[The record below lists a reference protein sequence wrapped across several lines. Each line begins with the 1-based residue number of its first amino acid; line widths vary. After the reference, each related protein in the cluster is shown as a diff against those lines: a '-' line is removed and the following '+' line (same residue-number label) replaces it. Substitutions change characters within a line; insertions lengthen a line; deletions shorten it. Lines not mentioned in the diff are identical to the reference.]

1 MKSNGAMLS
10 RLRLW
15 TKSQLLPK
23 ATSWTLIALALLSAG
38 CAPSLKSLAPG
49 VQPAQVPPLQQSA
62 RQPKRSESFSAS
74 VSRDIES
81 WEKRLTELDELDKPA
96 K

>member
-1 MKSNGAMLS
+1 MKSS
-10 RLRLW
+10 DVSW
-15 TKSQLLPK
+15 SKPS
-23 ATSWTLIALALLSAG
+23 SWTRSSLPLKVTSLTLLALALLSAG
-38 CAPSLKSLAPG
+38 CGTSSRQLVPG
-49 VQPAQVPPLQQSA
+49 VEPAKIPPLSQSA

-81 WEKRLTELDELDKPA
+81 WEKKLTELEEPAKPA